1 MRCCL
6 LLPRSHLRKPK
17 ALGARLVPAGR
28 KALTLAELLG
38 RKQHEGEYVDD
49 FVQTFEKLF
58 EKSYGSH
65 SGIDDGFK
73 ATLKRDLFVQGLLL
87 RWQEKV
93 LPTAETFS
101 DALHQAHAAEEQ
113 HRQLAAMHKK
123 NTCVPPRHANAEKK
137 GVVCRRLERRRLLER
152 PQGVG
157 KTNHCSQGIDAFLVS
172 WNGTHVMELPWN

>member
-1 MRCCL
+1 MRGK
-6 LLPRSHLRKPK
+6 LPPLPEFRGDPPLDEDGYQRWLRKLARHAELQGWTGRNKLLQFELHLGGRAEQIYEVLPSSAKASFEEASK

-28 KALTLAELLG
+28 KALTSAELLG
-38 RKQHEGEYVDD
+38 RKQHEGESVDD
-49 FVQTFEKLF
+49 FVQAFEKLF

-101 DALHQAHAAEEQ
+101 DALHQARTAEEQ
-113 HRQLAAMHKK
+113 
-123 NTCVPPRHANAEKK
+123 
-137 GVVCRRLERRRLLER
+137 RR
-152 PQGVG
+152 
-157 KTNHCSQGIDAFLVS
+157 
-172 WNGTHVMELPWN
+172 